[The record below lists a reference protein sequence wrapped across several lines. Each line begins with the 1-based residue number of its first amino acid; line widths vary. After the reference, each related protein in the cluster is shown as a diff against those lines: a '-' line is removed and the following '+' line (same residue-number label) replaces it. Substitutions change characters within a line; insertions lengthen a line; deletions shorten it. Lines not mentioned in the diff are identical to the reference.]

1 MTATALLL
9 SILAATPVER
19 FARAFPASERIA
31 ARDGARLLHASG
43 FLAAPAAAGPVE
55 AARAFLASEGAAFGV
70 TPAQALVLRGAPLAG
85 RPAAVRFERRVGGLP
100 VFGGDLVVGVDG
112 RNRVFAV
119 NAADVPAAASGGHAI
134 GEATAREAALASFP
148 GGARGAGP
156 AAVTAGWRR
165 LLTGLRAVYRVDFVA
180 AQPPGDWRIFV
191 DGETAAPLFREDLRA
206 FASAPGT
213 AFEVSPT
220 ETAAAPCAPAAGGGL
235 SFCASPVAV
244 TMGNLVSAPPTS
256 LIGTQAEVY
265 DCKGADAPTDP
276 ASVPGP
282 CGAVASSSGA
292 FDFPV
297 DATYVSTTDDFAAA
311 MAYYHLDRHVSFL
324 KALDPTLPGGTARA
338 LNGSLPG
345 LVNAFQAGAP
355 LENAFYSGGI
365 DAMVFGQ
372 GATADYAYDAT
383 VIYHEFTHGVVAAWG
398 GFNIDV
404 DALGGL
410 DEPATVNEGT
420 ADAMAASETGRSTI
434 GSFVTSTA
442 TPAAPF
448 LRDMDDPTA
457 SRTCQGDGTVV
468 TQFGA
473 SAVNGLDGE
482 VHDDGEIW
490 NGLYWEVYQ
499 GLKTAGVKG
508 CGGACEAAPAI
519 QYGAIQ
525 LSGGTSPTLNGYW
538 KTFKAAATALFPS
551 QPAVAAYVDCV
562 GLRRKFD
569 GCDRTVPV
577 HAGERKLEFVR
588 LRWAPFQLVVQTTG
602 PATLQ
607 VCSAQGTAT
616 TLHARVGT
624 PVGLSAIDPATL
636 NATVAEDASVS
647 FTQACSG
654 GTFAVNFTG
663 GAATWYLLFESPAA
677 LLTQIPGYDI
687 YRVDLPASGVTARPA
702 AAAPPTC
709 TYAASALAI
718 TPAAPSTP
726 PRGSLSFAA
735 TGASGT
741 LTWSLQANASGGA
754 IGATTGAYTA
764 GATGGVTDV
773 VRVQDGTGAAATT
786 NVAVTAGVSISPAA
800 PSVAAGG
807 TQAFTATGGS
817 GTGYA
822 WSLSTNASGGSI
834 VAGTGAYTAGAT
846 GGVTDVVRVVDS
858 LGNEATASVAV
869 TAASGGGGGSGAS
882 SSKSGCGCSSSG
894 DASWALVL
902 GLLAWNGRR
911 LAWRRR
917 PLR

>member
-1 MTATALLL
+1 MIATALLL

-19 FARAFPASERIA
+19 FARAFPGSERIA
-31 ARDGARLLHASG
+31 TGDGTRLLHASG

-70 TPAQALVLRGAPLAG
+70 SPAQELVLRGAPLAG
-85 RPAAVRFERRVGGLP
+85 RPEAVRFERRVGGLP

-112 RNRVFAV
+112 GNRVFAV
-119 NAADVPAAASGGHAI
+119 NAADVPAAAAGRHAI
-134 GEATAREAALASFP
+134 GEAAARAAALASFP

-156 AAVTAGWRR
+156 AAVTPGWRR
-165 LLTGLRAVYRVDFVA
+165 LLSSLRAVYRVDFVA

-191 DGETAAPLFREDLRA
+191 DGETATPLFREDLRA
-206 FASAPGT
+206 YATAPGT
-213 AFEVSPT
+213 AYEVSPT
-220 ETAAAPCAPAAGGGL
+220 ETAAAACAPSGGGL
-235 SFCASPVAV
+235 SFCASPVAA
-244 TMGNLVSAPPTS
+244 TLNNLVAAPPTT
-256 LIGTQAEVY
+256 LVGTQAAVY
-265 DCKGADAPTDP
+265 DCKGADAPTSP
-276 ASVPGP
+276 ANVPGP
-282 CGAVASSSGA
+282 CAPVSSASGA
-292 FDFPV
+292 FSFPA
-297 DATYVSTTDDFAAA
+297 DGTFTLKTDDFAAA
-311 MAYYHLDRHVSFL
+311 MAYYHLDRHVSFF
-324 KALDPTLPGGTARA
+324 KALDATLPGGTARA

-345 LVNAFQAGAP
+345 LVNAFEAGAP
-355 LENAFYSGGI
+355 LENAYYSGGL

-398 GFNIDV
+398 GYNIDI
-404 DALGGL
+404 DAQGGL
-410 DEPATVNEGT
+410 DEPAAVNEGT

-434 GSFVTSTA
+434 GSFITSTA
-442 TPAAPF
+442 APAAPY

-457 SRTCQGDGTVV
+457 TRTCRGDGTVV
-468 TQFGA
+468 IQFGA

-490 NGLYWEVYQ
+490 NGFYWEVYQ
-499 GLKTAGVKG
+499 GLKAAGVKG

-519 QYGAIQ
+519 QYGAVQ

-538 KTFKAAATALFPS
+538 KTFKAAAAALFPS
-551 QPAVAAYVDCV
+551 QPAVASYVDCV

-577 HAGERKLEFVR
+577 YAGERKLEFVR
-588 LRWAPFQLVVQTTG
+588 LRWAPFQMVVQTTG
-602 PATLQ
+602 PTSFQ
-607 VCSAQGTAT
+607 VCSLNGTAT
-616 TLHARVGT
+616 TVHARVGA
-624 PVGLSAIDPATL
+624 PVALSAIDPATL
-636 NATVAEDASVS
+636 NATVTETGSVA

-654 GTFAVNFTG
+654 GTFTVSLSGA
-663 GAATWYLLFESPAA
+663 AATWYLLFESPAA
-677 LLTQIPGYDI
+677 VLSNTPGFDI
-687 YRVDLPASGVTARPA
+687 YRVDLPASGVASRPA
-702 AAAPPTC
+702 ATAPPTC
-709 TYAASALAI
+709 TFSAAPLAI
-718 TPAAPSTP
+718 APAAPATP

-735 TGASGT
+735 TGATGA
-741 LTWSLQANASGGA
+741 LTWSLHTNASGGTIDA
-754 IGATTGAYTA
+754 STGAYTA
-764 GATGGVTDV
+764 GPTGGVTDV
-773 VRVQDGTGAAATT
+773 VQVVDGAAASATT

-800 PSVAAGG
+800 PTVTAGG
-807 TQAFTATGGS
+807 AQPFTASGGS

-869 TAASGGGGGSGAS
+869 TAASSGGGGSTGS

-902 GLLAWNGRR
+902 GLLALNGRR

-917 PLR
+917 QRR